1 MTRILSRPV
10 RSVVFDVA
18 VAGVVALLAVAA
30 APTVGG
36 WKSSVVGLAM
46 AVVLVWRRVRPVA
59 VTAVVAVLAFSQVV
73 YGWGPLPYDLAVLVA
88 LYSVVKY
95 ADRLRDGIVAGI
107 VAAVGV
113 VLAAVQT
120 QSPAAWYFSAIYYGL
135 VTGAVWLVAL
145 NVRTR
150 RLYVLSLEERA
161 ATLER
166 EREAEARAAVAEE
179 RTRIA
184 RELHDV
190 VAHSMA
196 VMIVQADGARFMIDQ
211 SPETARNAVRIVA
224 DTGRQA
230 LEDMRRLVGV
240 LREPGPAGPGAGAE
254 GRPGAGAEAGSG
266 AAVGPGAG
274 AATGAGRAGGAGPGA
289 PAGGSDRADA
299 AGGPGPEVLADEPAR
314 RRPSVAELPALLD
327 RFRAAGL
334 RVRFVA
340 TGTSGALP
348 QALELTVYR
357 LVQEALTNALK
368 HAGVGATVEVTL
380 AHDADAVVLDVV
392 DDGRGRPAVT
402 PAPSGG
408 HGLVGMRERVSVYD
422 GSLAAGP
429 RLAGGWQVRA
439 RLPLPSNPTTEVTTV

>member
-1 MTRILSRPV
+1 MTRRILGRPV
-10 RSVVFDVA
+10 RGVVFDVA
-18 VAGVVALLAVAA
+18 VAGVVALFAVAA
-30 APTVGG
+30 APTQPGG
-36 WKSSVVGLAM
+36 WGATAVGLAM
-46 AVVLVWRRVRPVA
+46 AVALVWRRIRPTA
-59 VTAVVAVLAFSQVV
+59 VTAVVAVLAFGQVAF
-73 YGWGPLPYDLAVLVA
+73 GWGPMPYDLAVLVA

-95 ADRLRDGIVAGI
+95 ADRLRDGILAGI

-120 QSPAAWYFSAIYYGL
+120 PSQVAWYFSAIYYGL

-196 VMIVQADGARFMIDQ
+196 VMIVQADGARYMIDQ
-211 SPETARNAVRIVA
+211 SPETARTAVRIVA

-240 LREPGPAGPGAGAE
+240 LREPNPAGPG
-254 GRPGAGAEAGSG
+254 PGA
-266 AAVGPGAG
+266 VPGPG
-274 AATGAGRAGGAGPGA
+274 TVAGGAGDAG
-289 PAGGSDRADA
+289 AGGRADGGERTGTG
-299 AGGPGPEVLADEPAR
+299 GGPGAEGLVDEPAH

-334 RVRFVA
+334 RVRCTV
-340 TGTSGALP
+340 TGPAGTLP

-380 AHDADAVVLDVV
+380 EHTADAVVLDVV

-422 GSLAAGP
+422 GSLTAGP

-439 RLPLPSNPTTEVTTV
+439 RLPLPSTPATEVIPV

>member
-1 MTRILSRPV
+1 MTRRILGWPL

-18 VAGVVALLAVAA
+18 VAGAVALLALAA
-30 APTVGG
+30 APTRPGG
-36 WKSSVVGLAM
+36 WGATAVGMAM
-46 AVVLVWRRVRPVA
+46 AVALVWRRRRPVA
-59 VTAVVAVLAFSQVV
+59 VTAVVAALAFVQVA
-73 YGWGPLPYDLAVLVA
+73 YGWGPLPYDVAVLIA
-88 LYSVVKY
+88 LYGVVKY
-95 ADRLRDGIVAGI
+95 ADRLRAGI
-107 VAAVGV
+107 LAGVVAAVGV

-120 QSPAAWYFSAIYYGL
+120 PSPAAWYFSAIYYGL

-196 VMIVQADGARFMIDQ
+196 VMIVQADGARYMIDQ

-240 LREPGPAGPGAGAE
+240 LREPGPAEPGPGGPAG
-254 GRPGAGAEAGSG
+254 PD
-266 AAVGPGAG
+266 
-274 AATGAGRAGGAGPGA
+274 TGAMVGRAKGTGEGDTGDDRAGVADGPQ
-289 PAGGSDRADA
+289 PAGLA
-299 AGGPGPEVLADEPAR
+299 AEPVH

-334 RVRFVA
+334 RVRYTVA
-340 TGTSGALP
+340 GPPGRLP
-348 QALELTVYR
+348 QSLDLTLYR
-357 LVQEALTNALK
+357 LAQEALTNTLK
-368 HAGVGATVEVTL
+368 HAGVGASVEVTL
-380 AHDADAVVLDVV
+380 EHAADAVVLDVV
-392 DDGRGRPAVT
+392 DDGRGSLAVT

-422 GSLAAGP
+422 GSLTAAP

-439 RLPLPSNPTTEVTTV
+439 RLPLPSTPVTEVIAA